1 MRAMLEDMAVG
12 ESGALLHAH
21 FPEPRP
27 DLLLVDGGAVL
38 LREPGGFAVRRGPNW
53 PVIAFIIGAHAALL
67 FALITL
73 DVIRILKAP
82 KPKPMVVEMLSLKPP
97 PPIKPEPQ
105 KKVEAP
111 VQVVTKITVPP
122 PEVTVPTTPPP
133 AITVTTIAPPP
144 KAEVT
149 PAPPAGPM
157 AAGDLDS
164 KTISAPAPKYPMMS
178 LRLREQGTVVLTV
191 LVGTDGMVSEI
202 TVSRSSGFARLDKAA
217 LEAVRRWRWSQ
228 FMRNG
233 AAVQVRGP
241 VDIPFVLQG

>member
-27 DLLLVDGGAVL
+27 DLLLVDGGAML
-38 LREPGGFAVRRGPNW
+38 LREPSAFAVRRGPNW
-53 PVIAFIIGAHAALL
+53 PVIAFIIGTHAALL

-73 DVIRILKAP
+73 DVIPILKAP

-97 PPIKPEPQ
+97 PPIKPE

-111 VQVVTKITVPP
+111 VQVVTKITAPP
-122 PEVTVPTTPPP
+122 PEVTVPTPPPP
-133 AITVTTIAPPP
+133 AITVTNVTPPP
-144 KAEVT
+144 KAEVA

-164 KTISAPAPKYPMMS
+164 KTIAAPAPKYPMMS

-191 LVGTDGMVSEI
+191 LVGTDGTVSEI
-202 TVSRSSGFARLDKAA
+202 SVSRSSGFARLDKAA
-217 LEAVRRWRWSQ
+217 LEAVRRWRWSP

-233 AAVQVRGP
+233 SAVQVRGP